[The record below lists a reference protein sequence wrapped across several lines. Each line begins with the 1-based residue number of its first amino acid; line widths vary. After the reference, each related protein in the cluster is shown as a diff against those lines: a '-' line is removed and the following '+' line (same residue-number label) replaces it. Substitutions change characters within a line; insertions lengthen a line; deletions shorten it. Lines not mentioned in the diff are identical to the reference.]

1 MQPLPTAILHLHTGT
16 LCRCQYGA
24 MPCALD
30 GGDPRTAQDSQLDL
44 RAMRTVRLRQGR
56 PLSVKA
62 SDINVCEGI
71 TT

>member
-1 MQPLPTAILHLHTGT
+1 MPGLCAAANMVLCLVLLMEVLPA
-16 LCRCQYGA
+16 
-24 MPCALD
+24 
-30 GGDPRTAQDSQLDL
+30 QLDL

-56 PLSVKA
+56 PLNVKV